1 MFLTRVPVTSS
12 TSPQSPGAFVEE
24 KLTKESPL
32 QQLPGGVVVL
42 VVEEVLVV
50 DVTEVFVLLV
60 LVLLLLLVLVVV
72 GVHETTHAA
81 GAASFVTLNVVLL
94 LGFGTAPAVPP
105 QYSSPVPSVKFVA

>member
-1 MFLTRVPVTSS
+1 L
-12 TSPQSPGAFVEE
+12 VEE
-24 KLTKESPL
+24 KLTKKSPL
-32 QQLPGGVVVL
+32 QQLPGGVVVE
-42 VVEEVLVV
+42 VVEVV
-50 DVTEVFVLLV
+50 DVVEVFVLLV
-60 LVLLLLLVLVVV
+60 LVLLLVVVVV